1 MGEGLA
7 APGAGASA
15 KLRGSTHIANVHP
28 SPRPMRSLYLLLA
41 FSFLFAACTDSSDD
55 YGEAMSREHADE
67 TPTATPISAADTESV
82 VTEEVVYAT
91 VDGTPVTGFLAR
103 PDTAA
108 MMGDGTMPAVIVIH
122 EWWGLNDNVRAMA
135 EKLAAE
141 GYLALAVDL
150 YEGEAADTP
159 EQARSLMSASMERE
173 AALTS
178 NVKQAYDYLAAQP
191 ETSTVGVIGWCFGG
205 GWSLRTALALP
216 DAIDATVIY
225 YGQLITDPDRLAT
238 LDMPI
243 LGIFGGEDQGIP
255 VAQVRTFEQRL
266 DSLGANAT
274 VEIYDGAGHA
284 FANPSGERY
293 VPDAAEDAWQKTMA
307 FFDQYLKGGDAS
319 DTM

>member
-1 MGEGLA
+1 
-7 APGAGASA
+7 
-15 KLRGSTHIANVHP
+15 
-28 SPRPMRSLYLLLA
+28 MRSLLTLLILC
-41 FSFLFAACTDSSDD
+41 LLPLAACSDRGDD
-55 YGEAMSREHADE
+55 YGDAMSREHADD
-67 TPTATPISAADTESV
+67 TPTATPLSTPSGTADV

-91 VDGTPVTGFLAR
+91 VDGTRMMGFVAR
-103 PDTAA
+103 PATD
-108 MMGDGTMPAVIVIH
+108 GDVEAGSTPGLIVIH
-122 EWWGLNDNVRAMA
+122 EWWGLNDNIRAMA

-141 GYLALAVDL
+141 GYVALAVDL
-150 YEGEAADTP
+150 YGGDVAETP

-178 NVKQAYDYLAAQP
+178 NVTQAYDYLAAQGGV
-191 ETSTVGVIGWCFGG
+191 ENVGVIGWCFGG

-216 DAIDATVIY
+216 NDIDAAAIY
-225 YGQLITDPDRLAT
+225 YGQLVTDPDQLAT

-274 VEIYDGAGHA
+274 VEIYEGAGHA

-293 VPDAAEDAWQKTMA
+293 VPEAAEDAWQKTLA
-307 FFDQYLKGGDAS
+307 FFDRYLKGDGS

>member
-1 MGEGLA
+1 
-7 APGAGASA
+7 
-15 KLRGSTHIANVHP
+15 
-28 SPRPMRSLYLLLA
+28 MRSLLALFVLCLLPL
-41 FSFLFAACTDSSDD
+41 AACSERGDD
-55 YGEAMSREHADE
+55 YGEAMSREHADDSP
-67 TPTATPISAADTESV
+67 TPTALSTPTGTEDV
-82 VTEEVVYAT
+82 VTEEVAYGT
-91 VDGTPVTGFLAR
+91 VGDTVVTGYLAR
-103 PDTAA
+103 PDPATMGADAA
-108 MMGDGTMPAVIVIH
+108 STPGIIVIH
-122 EWWGLNDNVRAMA
+122 EWWGLNDNIRAMA

-141 GYLALAVDL
+141 GYVALAVDL
-150 YEGEAADTP
+150 YGGDVAETP

-178 NVKQAYDYLAAQP
+178 NVTQAYEYLAAQDGV
-191 ETSTVGVIGWCFGG
+191 ENVGVIGWCFGG

-216 DAIDATVIY
+216 ESIDAAAIY

-243 LGIFGGEDQGIP
+243 LGIFGAEDQGIP

-274 VEIYDGAGHA
+274 VEIYEGAGHA

-293 VPDAAEDAWQKTMA
+293 VPEAAEDAWQKTLA
-307 FFDQYLKGGDAS
+307 FFDRYLKGDGS